1 MKLNCAPPPH
11 PNEWINLSHCKFL
24 IYWEDINTKFTI
36 WQLEKKGELNDE
48 GINNLI
54 ENMYLVSI

>member
-1 MKLNCAPPPH
+1 MPP